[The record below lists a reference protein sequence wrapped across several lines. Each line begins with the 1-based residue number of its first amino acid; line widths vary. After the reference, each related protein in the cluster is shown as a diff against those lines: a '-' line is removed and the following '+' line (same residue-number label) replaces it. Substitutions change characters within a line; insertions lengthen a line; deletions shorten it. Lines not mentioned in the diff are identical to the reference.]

1 MSDIIYYKNGEKTFR
16 ISPPTAGTKC
26 PETKLEI
33 KKMTEIEKTKQEIEV
48 LTAKLALLEEIENH
62 KTPCEIAYKRVYGEY
77 PMGEPFWIVFKKGYE
92 AHQSLVD
99 DANKI
104 IAAASMT
111 NCIIE
116 GNPPNG
122 CSAWSEWFE
131 LFGSKGILHNLRISA
146 KEYQPTP
153 REPEE
158 NMWKTVALLF
168 GRKLPV
174 ILPYSYDELSPDA
187 WYRWVVFTYDNYMNQ
202 RDKESGYSPTPQ
214 ERGDQIHKE
223 VEKLQEKNWYVD
235 TKTLLKSN
243 WEPKPQTPEQVDAGL
258 RTAMRQA
265 KKDGVFDAVDEPIW
279 YDEVEWDISET
290 APPNP
295 AVPLYARLDDGFL
308 YSRSGICK
316 KVRGFLLDEGVIEY
330 EDEECIT
337 FTLHKSL
344 LDAPND

>member
-1 MSDIIYYKNGEKTFR
+1 MPFNN
-16 ISPPTAGTKC
+16 
-26 PETKLEI
+26 
-33 KKMTEIEKTKQEIEV
+33 EIEKTKKEIEV
-48 LTAKLALLEEIENH
+48 LTKKLSFLEELSQT
-62 KTPCEIAYKRVYGEY
+62 KSPCEIAYKRVYGEY
-77 PMGEPFWIVFKKGYE
+77 PMGEPFWIAFQKGYE

-131 LFGSKGILHNLRISA
+131 LFGSNGILHNLRISSID
-146 KEYQPTP
+146 KKKP
-153 REPEE
+153 EPEC
-158 NMWKTVALLF
+158 
-168 GRKLPV
+168 P
-174 ILPYSYDELSPDA
+174 
-187 WYRWVVFTYDNYMNQ
+187 
-202 RDKESGYSPTPQ
+202 
-214 ERGDQIHKE
+214 
-223 VEKLQEKNWYVD
+223 
-235 TKTLLKSN
+235 
-243 WEPKPQTPEQVDAGL
+243 
-258 RTAMRQA
+258 
-265 KKDGVFDAVDEPIW
+265 DEPLE

-290 APPNP
+290 APEVTTENSLLEAYKATFGKYPTVGSSASDFDIQSWNIFQYGFRFGCGELQSPVDDDSEETAPPKP
-295 AVPLYARLDDGFL
+295 AVSLYARLDDGFL